1 MKPTVYSHIGYRTK
15 VISMVCLKQ
24 HIYTGALVLHG
35 KKKQSHVLNEP
46 ISLALHKVQKWVTF
60 GVKVQELPD
69 TALPEDRQVGTA
81 PDLHTL

>member
-1 MKPTVYSHIGYRTK
+1 L
-15 VISMVCLKQ
+15 LKAT
-24 HIYTGALVLHG
+24 HIYRSPCASWE
-35 KKKQSHVLNEP
+35 KKQSHVLNEP

>member
-1 MKPTVYSHIGYRTK
+1 ME
-15 VISMVCLKQ
+15 
-24 HIYTGALVLHG
+24 
-35 KKKQSHVLNEP
+35 KKQSHVLNEP